1 MPRNESK
8 RFASALVALAEY
20 YGRDLSEGVI
30 GLYRQGLQQYDIAA
44 IEAAI
49 GRHLQNPDSG
59 QWMPKIADIVRMIE
73 GTTQD
78 AAALAWAKVM
88 RAVGSVGQYQS
99 LAFDDAVIHLVID
112 DLGGWPKLCQ
122 TTEEELP
129 FLAKRFE
136 TNYRAYRRRA
146 DDIPAHPR
154 YLPGVSEMA
163 NSAAGHRSDPPRLVG
178 DLERAKSVMLGGTS
192 APRLQVSSFGERAS
206 AEVLR
211 LVGGRNESA
220 A

>member
-1 MPRNESK
+1 MTRNDSM
-8 RFASALVALAEY
+8 RFAKALVALAEY
-20 YGRDLSEGVI
+20 YGRELSEGVI
-30 GLYRQGLQQYDIAA
+30 DLYRQGLQQYDIGA

-99 LAFDDAVIHLVID
+99 LAFDDALIHLAID

-122 TTEEELP
+122 TTEDELP

-136 TNYRAYRRRA
+136 TTYRAYRRRG
-146 DDIPAHPR
+146 DDVPPHPR
-154 YLPGVSEMA
+154 YLVGISEMS
-163 NSAAGHRSDPPRLVG
+163 NVAAGQKSDPPRLVG
-178 DLERAKSVMLGGTS
+178 DRDKAQAVLAGGS
-192 APRLQVSSFGERAS
+192 DAPRLAVHVAS
-206 AEVLR
+206 VLPAGKALR
-211 LVGGRNESA
+211 LISSDA

>member
-1 MPRNESK
+1 MTPGDYK
-8 RFASALVALAEY
+8 RFFQALTVLSDY
-20 YGRDLSEGVI
+20 YGKPLSEGSML
-30 GLYRQGLQQYDIAA
+30 LYRQGLQGYE
-44 IEAAI
+44 IEQIEKAI
-49 GRHLQNPDSG
+49 GIHIQNPDSG
-59 QWMPKIADIVRMIE
+59 QWMPKVADIVRMIE

-99 LAFDDAVIHLVID
+99 LAFDDAIIHLVID
-112 DLGGWPKLCQ
+112 DLGGWPSLCQ
-122 TTEEELP
+122 TSEEELP

-136 TNYRAYRRRA
+136 NNYRAYKRRS

-154 YLPGVSEMA
+154 YLVGVSEMQ
-163 NSAAGHRSDPPRLVG
+163 NAGQGFRSDAPRLVG
-178 DLERAKSVMLGGTS
+178 DQEKARRVLLGGTDK
-192 APRLQVSSFGERAS
+192 PRLQISSAGDRAA

-211 LVGGRNESA
+211 LVRPEQA

>member
-1 MPRNESK
+1 MKNRSDSF
-8 RFASALVALAEY
+8 RFAKALVALAEY
-20 YGRDLSEGVI
+20 YGRDLSEVVI
-30 GLYRQGLQQYDIAA
+30 DLYRQGLQSYDIDA
-44 IEAAI
+44 IERAI
-49 GRHLQNPDSG
+49 GAHLQNPDTG

-99 LAFDDAVIHLVID
+99 LAFDDVVIHLAVD

-136 TNYRAYRRRA
+136 TQYRAYRRRG
-146 DDIPAHPR
+146 DDLPPHPR
-154 YLPGVSEMA
+154 YLVGVSEMS
-163 NSAAGHRSDPPRLVG
+163 NVAAGHKSEAPRLVG
-178 DLERAKSVMLGGTS
+178 DQDRAKRVMIGGSS
-192 APRLQVSSFGERAS
+192 APRLQVSAFGERAA

-211 LVGGRNESA
+211 LVDRKDSA

>member
-1 MPRNESK
+1 MNRNDSF
-8 RFASALVALAEY
+8 RFAKALVALAEY
-20 YGRDLSEGVI
+20 YGRELSEGVI
-30 GLYRQGLQQYDIAA
+30 DLYRQGLQSYDIET
-44 IEAAI
+44 IEHAI
-49 GRHLQNPDSG
+49 GAHLQNPDTG

-99 LAFDDAVIHLVID
+99 LAFDDALIHLVVD
-112 DLGGWPKLCQ
+112 DLGGWPGICQ
-122 TTEEELP
+122 TSEDELP

-146 DDIPAHPR
+146 GDVPQHPH
-154 YLPGVSEMA
+154 YLVGVSEMS

-178 DLERAKSVMLGGTS
+178 DPERAKRVMLGGTS
-192 APRLQVSSFGERAS
+192 APRLQVSSFGEHAA

-211 LVGGRNESA
+211 LVERNESA

>member
-1 MPRNESK
+1 MTNHDYK
-8 RFASALVALAEY
+8 RFFQALTALADY
-20 YGRDLSEGVI
+20 YGKALSEGSML
-30 GLYRQGLQQYDIAA
+30 LYRQGLQGYEIDA
-44 IEAAI
+44 IERAI
-49 GRHLQNPDSG
+49 GIHVQNPDSG

-99 LAFDDAVIHLVID
+99 IVFDDAVIHLVVD

-122 TTEEELP
+122 TTEDELP

-154 YLPGVSEMA
+154 YLPGVCEMSNA
-163 NSAAGHRSDPPRLVG
+163 AAGHLSDPPRLVG
-178 DLERAKSVMLGGTS
+178 DQEKAKRVMLGGTDK
-192 APRLQVSSFGERAS
+192 ARLQISGMGEVA

-211 LVGGRNESA
+211 LVRPGEA